1 MFKLVISSVRHNLGR
16 YLATLVAIIAG
27 VGFFTAVSV
36 VSDGV
41 ISSLDGNVD
50 AQYGNVS
57 VAVVP
62 EEADSAAGAPVAP
75 DPLKVPQSA
84 VDQLLDLPG
93 VDGGAGILT
102 APVSFE
108 GDNGKAFA
116 TSAMGRLW
124 VEDSD
129 LNPLSVTD
137 GDAPSGGG
145 EIAVD
150 QGTADEYDLSV
161 GDTST
166 LLTLAGPQDVEIVG
180 ITEFGDSESL
190 DSGGTVSLALSDS
203 FEWLNSGQE
212 EYDSYYL
219 RSGDSP
225 DDLVEAAGEVVPSGF
240 EVQSGD
246 DFREDQR
253 KASGSFAQTLKTG
266 LQAFAIL
273 ALLVGG
279 FVIYNTFS
287 VIVAQRLREL
297 AVLAAIG
304 ATPKQLKRSLRL
316 EGLVLGILGSLLG
329 VVAGYALTL
338 LLEGVLKVTGN
349 DLPGGLSFSVTNV
362 VAGVVLGTGIT
373 VLSVMSP
380 ARKAGRTEPMEAM
393 RDAAVEAP
401 TLGRR
406 RAIIALVL
414 AIVGIGGM
422 LAGAGLTWMGLGAVL
437 LIASVF
443 VAAPYLAKGGAYL
456 VRPVLRRFGIE
467 GRLAVDNSVRN
478 PKRTATTANALLI
491 GVFLVTFVAVAGASL
506 RDFIV
511 DQVNDVQ
518 SADYIVSSQGGTI
531 DDDFVTDIGAVKDVN
546 EVVPFK
552 REAVTIDGEASTASS
567 GDVAQM
573 REVAAL
579 KADKGNL
586 DDLTDGTIAVVDT
599 GGKTPEVGA
608 TVTVEDTR
616 GNKVDLEVVA
626 TLEANQDSAQT
637 GSLIDPKTFDSI
649 VGDVAPTVAFV
660 DIASGASS
668 STEDAIEDLADKRP
682 DITALRG
689 NILGELIGTI
699 MDFLIKAVTGLLL
712 MSVVIALIGIVNTM
726 SLSIIE
732 RRRELGL
739 LRIIGMTDN
748 RVRRMVTAESVLI
761 SLLGTIGGLVLG
773 LAVSLFMVVSIN
785 RQSDVSLTPS
795 IPWGQLLLILVV
807 GVILG
812 VLAALLPARRSTKL
826 EVLDAISAS

>member
-1 MFKLVISSVRHNLGR
+1 
-16 YLATLVAIIAG
+16 
-27 VGFFTAVSV
+27 
-36 VSDGV
+36 
-41 ISSLDGNVD
+41 
-50 AQYGNVS
+50 
-57 VAVVP
+57 
-62 EEADSAAGAPVAP
+62 
-75 DPLKVPQSA
+75 
-84 VDQLLDLPG
+84 
-93 VDGGAGILT
+93 
-102 APVSFE
+102 
-108 GDNGKAFA
+108 
-116 TSAMGRLW
+116 
-124 VEDSD
+124 
-129 LNPLSVTD
+129 
-137 GDAPSGGG
+137 
-145 EIAVD
+145 
-150 QGTADEYDLSV
+150 
-161 GDTST
+161 
-166 LLTLAGPQDVEIVG
+166 
-180 ITEFGDSESL
+180 
-190 DSGGTVSLALSDS
+190 
-203 FEWLNSGQE
+203 
-212 EYDSYYL
+212 
-219 RSGDSP
+219 
-225 DDLVEAAGEVVPSGF
+225 
-240 EVQSGD
+240 
-246 DFREDQR
+246 
-253 KASGSFAQTLKTG
+253 
-266 LQAFAIL
+266 
-273 ALLVGG
+273 
-279 FVIYNTFS
+279 
-287 VIVAQRLREL
+287 
-297 AVLAAIG
+297 
-304 ATPKQLKRSLRL
+304 
-316 EGLVLGILGSLLG
+316 
-329 VVAGYALTL
+329 
-338 LLEGVLKVTGN
+338 
-349 DLPGGLSFSVTNV
+349 
-362 VAGVVLGTGIT
+362 
-373 VLSVMSP
+373 
-380 ARKAGRTEPMEAM
+380 
-393 RDAAVEAP
+393 
-401 TLGRR
+401 
-406 RAIIALVL
+406 
-414 AIVGIGGM
+414 M